1 MSSSQRSLVALTRRL
16 QSLTQPPIDHEYP
29 IKLEDIG
36 ISPTKP
42 KYICAECAW
51 TTSAHAAALA
61 SHFTVTHTSRRKC
74 PRCDYFC
81 KSREDLERH
90 RLQKHRHL
98 CLGCQR
104 FFPTINEHRYHEPC
118 ASQPRIDPSTVH
130 DASSHT
136 IIDGPVGEKIPGSG
150 QSILNKRG
158 SVQSGSCPDPGCQR
172 TFLDFATLYEHYV
185 GLHPL
190 CIVYLGHPK
199 PFKCPFCSKR
209 YQHERFIPGHVRT
222 HKPKA
227 LDWPGTGEA
236 ENQEA
241 LLRRSRVA
249 MAEREPALH
258 AEAQPPADRTSGD
271 EEEEHSTNIKLEEEH
286 STPIKEEEDCPLVF
300 RDSMIYIDDGFEPI
314 SPLLE
319 QAGRISEHEP
329 QRFNEMTPI
338 GLDLQASPADSRNL
352 NPVNETPAVEV
363 AVQSP
368 SIKPELSDSMDL
380 EHDYPESFA
389 LDDDELSSGNSTLD
403 SKTIAAQ
410 LLDESFHRIFSREI
424 VRALRMEHFINISEV
439 VDLFN
444 YFLDEHQRIF
454 ILEQVASIDLNQHDS
469 NILEALH
476 STVFKTLIDAWVD
489 FKRLA
494 IRLAPQLIIQANNQ
508 RIGSGKSV
516 TWALLQYCLNLE
528 NVIYRNQVNIAHH
541 FLRDQPLDDFAITP
555 NAPFPR
561 LVAALAERVKNRTVH
576 DISIVFTNEMILKE
590 MLDYVRILQMVFR
603 PLYPLAAGNEPLWR
617 ELRLI

>member
-1 MSSSQRSLVALTRRL
+1 MSSSHRSLVALTRRL
-16 QSLTQPPIDHEYP
+16 QSLAQYPTDHEYP
-29 IKLEDIG
+29 MKLEDVG
-36 ISPTKP
+36 INPTRP

-51 TTSAHAAALA
+51 TTSAHAGALA
-61 SHFTVTHTSRRKC
+61 RHFTLLHTSRRKC
-74 PRCDYFC
+74 PRCDYIC
-81 KSREDLERH
+81 KSREDLEKH

-104 FFPTINEHRYHEPC
+104 FFPTMTEHRYHEPC
-118 ASQPRIDPSTVH
+118 GSQPRIDPSGVNG
-130 DASSHT
+130 ASSHT

-158 SVQSGSCPDPGCQR
+158 SVQSGSCPHPGCQF
-172 TFLDFATLYEHYV
+172 TSLEFDTLYEHYV

-209 YQHERFIPGHVRT
+209 YQHDRFIPGHVRT

-227 LDWPGTGEA
+227 LDWPGNGDA

-241 LLRRSRVA
+241 LIQRSRVA
-249 MAEREPALH
+249 MAGREPPLH
-258 AEAQPPADRTSGD
+258 AEPHPPADRASGG
-271 EEEEHSTNIKLEEEH
+271 EEEEHST
-286 STPIKEEEDCPLVF
+286 PMKEEEDCHLVF
-300 RDSMIYIDDGFEPI
+300 RDSMVYIDEGIEPT
-314 SPLLE
+314 SPLAEHVYRL
-319 QAGRISEHEP
+319 SEHEP
-329 QRFNEMTPI
+329 QHFNEMAPI
-338 GLDLQASPADSRNL
+338 GLELQSLPADLPNSH
-352 NPVNETPAVEV
+352 PVNEKPAMEV
-363 AVQSP
+363 AVRSP
-368 SIKPELSDSMDL
+368 SIKPELPDSMDL
-380 EHDYPESFA
+380 DDDYPESFA
-389 LDDDELSSGNSTLD
+389 LDDDELSSRNSTLD
-403 SKTIAAQ
+403 SKIITAQ
-410 LLDESFHRIFSREI
+410 LLDESFHQIFSREI

-541 FLRDQPLDDFAITP
+541 FLRDQPLDGFAVTP

-576 DISIVFTNEMILKE
+576 DISITFTNEMILKE
-590 MLDYVRILQMVFR
+590 MLDYVRILQMIFR

>member
-1 MSSSQRSLVALTRRL
+1 MSPSQRSLVALAQRL
-16 QSLTQPPIDHEYP
+16 QSLTQPTTDHDYP
-29 IKLEDIG
+29 IKFEDVG

-51 TTSAHAAALA
+51 TTSAHAGALA
-61 SHFTVTHTSRRKC
+61 RHFTVMHTSRRKC

-81 KSREDLERH
+81 KSREDMERH

-104 FFPTINEHRYHEPC
+104 FFPTINEHRDHEPC
-118 ASQPRIDPSTVH
+118 GSQLRIDPSLVNG
-130 DASSHT
+130 ASSHT
-136 IIDGPVGEKIPGSG
+136 TVDSPAGEKIPGSG

-158 SVQSGSCPDPGCQR
+158 SVQSGSCPDPGCQS
-172 TFLDFATLYEHYV
+172 TFLDFNTLYEHYV

-227 LDWPGTGEA
+227 LDWPGTGDA

-241 LLRRSRVA
+241 LFRRSRVA
-249 MAEREPALH
+249 VAEREPALH
-258 AEAQPPADRTSGD
+258 AEPQPPADRTSGD
-271 EEEEHSTNIKLEEEH
+271 EEEEYPTNIKVEEEH
-286 STPIKEEEDCPLVF
+286 STVKEEEDCPLVF
-300 RDSMIYIDDGFEPI
+300 RDSMIYIDDRFEPI

-319 QAGRISEHEP
+319 PLGRISENEP

-338 GLDLQASPADSRNL
+338 GLELQASRADSPSFH
-352 NPVNETPAVEV
+352 PVKETPAAEI

-380 EHDYPESFA
+380 DEDYPEIFA
-389 LDDDELSSGNSTLD
+389 LDDDELSSRNSTLD
-403 SKTIAAQ
+403 SNIIVAQ
-410 LLDESFHRIFSREI
+410 LLDESFHQVFSREI

-444 YFLDEHQRIF
+444 YFLDQHQRIF
-454 ILEQVASIDLNQHDS
+454 VLEQIASIDLNQHDS

-494 IRLAPQLIIQANNQ
+494 IRLAPQLIVQANNQ

-528 NVIYRNQVNIAHH
+528 NVIYRNKVNIAHH
-541 FLRDQPLDDFAITP
+541 FLRDQPLDDFAVTP

-576 DISIVFTNEMILKE
+576 DISLVFTNEMILKE
-590 MLDYVRILQMVFR
+590 MLDYVRILQMIFR

>member
-1 MSSSQRSLVALTRRL
+1 M
-16 QSLTQPPIDHEYP
+16 
-29 IKLEDIG
+29 KLEDIG

-51 TTSAHAAALA
+51 TTSAHAGALA
-61 SHFTVTHTSRRKC
+61 RHFTVMHTSRRKC
-74 PRCDYFC
+74 PKCDYFS
-81 KSREDLERH
+81 KNQEDLEKH

-104 FFPTINEHRYHEPC
+104 FFPTINEHRCHEPC
-118 ASQPRIDPSTVH
+118 GSQLRIDPSCVNG
-130 DASSHT
+130 ASSHT
-136 IIDGPVGEKIPGSG
+136 TIDGPVGEKIPGSG

-158 SVQSGSCPDPGCQR
+158 SVQSGSCPDPGCQF
-172 TFLDFATLYEHYV
+172 TFLEFDTLYEHYV

-190 CIVYLGHPK
+190 CIVYVGHPK

-209 YQHERFIPGHVRT
+209 YQHDRFIPGHVRT

-227 LDWPGTGEA
+227 LDWPGNGDA

-241 LLRRSRVA
+241 LIRRSRVA
-249 MAEREPALH
+249 MAEREPPLH
-258 AEAQPPADRTSGD
+258 AEAHPPADRTSGD
-271 EEEEHSTNIKLEEEH
+271 EEEEHST
-286 STPIKEEEDCPLVF
+286 PIKEEEDCSLVF
-300 RDSMIYIDDGFEPI
+300 RDSMIYIDEGVEPI

-319 QAGRISEHEP
+319 HPDRLSEHEP
-329 QRFNEMTPI
+329 QRFKEMTPI
-338 GLDLQASPADSRNL
+338 GLELQASPADSL
-352 NPVNETPAVEV
+352 NSHPVNETPAVEA
-363 AVQSP
+363 AVRSP
-368 SIKPELSDSMDL
+368 TIKPELSDSMDL
-380 EHDYPESFA
+380 DDDYPERFA
-389 LDDDELSSGNSTLD
+389 LDDDELSSRKSALD
-403 SKTIAAQ
+403 FNIIAAQ
-410 LLDESFHRIFSREI
+410 LLDESFHQGFSREI

-454 ILEQVASIDLNQHDS
+454 ILGQLASIDLSQHDS
-469 NILEALH
+469 SILEALH

-489 FKRLA
+489 LKRLA

-528 NVIYRNQVNIAHH
+528 HVIYRNHVNIAHH
-541 FLRDQPLDDFAITP
+541 FLRDQPLDDFAVTP

-576 DISIVFTNEMILKE
+576 DTKIVFTNEMILKE
-590 MLDYVRILQMVFR
+590 MLDYVRVLQMIFR